1 MASAVSSIMQP
12 DEPTIKAHL
21 EMLFAPLREEYP
33 GGLIEI
39 CYGSDKP
46 NKAAYFNLHSD
57 GVADATA
64 FAAARAR
71 AGENIYV
78 GVNPRKPAT
87 ALNQRASDRDVEIA
101 IWQFADIDKAE
112 SLDGLGKKLRPLPP
126 YYTVDTGTVP
136 HRRPHLYWLLDEPV
150 RNMEAWTQRQSGLAA
165 AMGGDAVINPSRIM
179 RVAGTVNF
187 PPPHKVQRGYR
198 VEVAKLKT
206 EFDDEREPV
215 APDLI
220 AAAFPPVSFF
230 DQSQNTVNS
239 TLPAGQNT
247 LQAMRSTQLHEL
259 LEACR
264 EGREWHNN
272 MIRLVG
278 HLAAKGRSNAEVLA
292 MADHITL
299 PGYTVAQTQ
308 SEMAKALK
316 SARDKWALPEPVDAP
331 IEQEEAARE
340 PADSTFDLLDFDQ
353 LEALPPPTW
362 LVHELLVDDGLSV
375 IYGDPGAGKSFVSLD
390 LGLRL
395 AHGMDWHGRAAIQTG
410 VLYIAGEG
418 ARGLGKRIKGWRYKH
433 ACEGMDA
440 PFLLLPVAV
449 ELLDEQQRA
458 KLLRTIDAAKERA
471 GFPIGLIVVDTV
483 SRALAG
489 ADENGQEAMG
499 AFVKA
504 CDAIRQHAGGA
515 VLGVHHSGKDKDRGM
530 RGSTV
535 LLGACDAVIRLT
547 KGETVTTFK
556 TEKQKDAEQ
565 ADDLFFAME
574 QVTWACGLQE
584 EQKTLVPMI
593 KSASAVAAQDT
604 AQPITNAMIHRA
616 FGRITD
622 AWTAGNPLSHKP
634 QTRKD
639 GRYAPLIFRREI
651 GGKSEEWSDLI
662 TSWLESECLIFEQ
675 VNSNTKRM
683 GLKAQRVPGT
693 SDE

>member
-1 MASAVSSIMQP
+1 MASVVESIMQP

-33 GGLIEI
+33 HGLIEI
-39 CYGSDKP
+39 CYGPDKP
-46 NKAAYFNLHSD
+46 NKAQFFNLHKD
-57 GVADATA
+57 GIADATT
-64 FAAARAR
+64 FAASRAR

-78 GVNPRKPAT
+78 GVNPRKPQTKLAH
-87 ALNQRASDRDVEIA
+87 RANDSDVEIS
-101 IWQFADIDKAE
+101 IWQFADIDKAA
-112 SLDGLGKKLRPLPP
+112 SLDGLGKKLRPMPP
-126 YYTVDTGTVP
+126 YYTVDTGTIP

-150 RNMEAWTQRQSGLAA
+150 RNLEQWTQRQSGLAA
-165 AMGGDAVINPSRIM
+165 QLGGDAVINPSRIM
-179 RVAGTVNF
+179 RLAGTVNF

-198 VEVAKLKT
+198 VEVATIKT
-206 EFDDEREPV
+206 EFDDEREAVQPE
-215 APDLI
+215 LI
-220 AAAFPPVSFF
+220 AAAFPVPFF
-230 DQSQNTVNS
+230 DHSQNMVNRE
-239 TLPAGQNT
+239 LAPIPAGQNT

-264 EGREWHNN
+264 NGSEWHNN

-278 HLAAKGRSNAEVLA
+278 HLAAKGRANAEVLA
-292 MADHITL
+292 MAEHITL
-299 PGYTVAQTQ
+299 PGYTVEQTRR
-308 SEMAKALK
+308 EMMQALQ
-316 SARDKWALPEPVDAP
+316 SARVKWALPEPEDNPV
-331 IEQEEAARE
+331 EQEEAARE
-340 PADSTFDLLDFDQ
+340 PADSVFDLLDFDQ

-395 AHGMDWHGRAAIQTG
+395 AHGMEWHGRAAIQTG

-433 ACEGMDA
+433 ACEGLDA

-458 KLLRTIDAAKERA
+458 KLLRTIDAAKDRA
-471 GFPIGLIVVDTV
+471 GFHIGLIVVDTV

-547 KGETVTTFK
+547 KSEALVTLK

-565 ADDLFFAME
+565 ADDLYFDME
-574 QVTWACGLQE
+574 QVSWACGLQE
-584 EQKTLVPMI
+584 EQKTLVPML
-593 KSASAVAAQDT
+593 KTKASAAIGQRDDAISMD
-604 AQPITNAMIHRA
+604 MIRRA
-616 FGRITD
+616 FGRMAD
-622 AWTAGNPLSHKP
+622 AWGAGRPLSPHP
-634 QTRKD
+634 RSRTE
-639 GRYAPLIFRREI
+639 GRYAPFIFMREI
-651 GGKSEEWSDLI
+651 GGKAEDWAGLI
-662 TSWLESECLIFEQ
+662 TAWLETECLAWEQ
-675 VNSNTKRM
+675 TDSKSKRM
-683 GLKAQRVPGT
+683 GLQVLAMPGA
-693 SDE
+693 

>member
-1 MASAVSSIMQP
+1 MASVVESIMQP

-21 EMLFAPLREEYP
+21 ETLFAPLREEYP
-33 GGLIEI
+33 AGLIEI
-39 CYGSDKP
+39 CYGPDKP
-46 NKAAYFNLHSD
+46 NKAAYFNLHKD
-57 GVADATA
+57 GIADATA
-64 FAAARAR
+64 FAASRAR
-71 AGENIYV
+71 AGENVYV
-78 GVNPRKPAT
+78 GVNPRKHT
-87 ALNQRASDRDVEIA
+87 VTMSKRASDADVEIA
-101 IWQFADIDKAE
+101 VWQFADIDKAE
-112 SLDGLGKKLRPLPP
+112 SLEGLGKKLRPLPP
-126 YYTVDTGTVP
+126 YFTVDTGTIP

-150 RNMEAWTQRQSGLAA
+150 RNMEAWTQRQSGLAGQL
-165 AMGGDAVINPSRIM
+165 GGDAVINPSRIM
-179 RVAGTVNF
+179 RLAGSVNF
-187 PPPHKVQRGYR
+187 PPTHKVQRGYR
-198 VEVAKLKT
+198 VEVVTLKT

-215 APDLI
+215 APDMI
-220 AAAFPPVSFF
+220 ANAFPAPIFLPSANEVR
-230 DQSQNTVNS
+230 NS
-239 TLPAGQNT
+239 GEVVPAGMTT

-264 EGREWHNN
+264 SGTEWHNN
-272 MIRLVG
+272 MIRLVA
-278 HLAAKGRSNAEVLA
+278 HLAAKGRANAEILA

-308 SEMAKALK
+308 RDMLQALQ
-316 SARDKWALPEPVDAP
+316 SARVKWALPEPEDKPV
-331 IEQEEAARE
+331 EQEEATRE
-340 PADSTFDLLDFDQ
+340 SADSTFDLLDFDQ
-353 LEALPPPTW
+353 LEALPPPSW

-390 LGLRL
+390 LSLRL
-395 AHGMDWHGRAAIQTG
+395 AHGMEWHGRAATQTG

-433 ACEGMDA
+433 ACEGIDA

-458 KLLRTIDAAKERA
+458 KLLRTIDAAKDRA
-471 GFPIGLIVVDTV
+471 GFHIGLIVVDTV

-547 KGETVTTFK
+547 KAESLVTLK

-565 ADDLFFAME
+565 ADELFFDME

-584 EQKTLVPMI
+584 EQKTLVPVL
-593 KSASAVAAQDT
+593 KTKAHADVAEQR
-604 AQPITNAMIHRA
+604 ITIPMIHRA
-616 FGRITD
+616 FGQIVD

-639 GRYAPLIFRREI
+639 GRFAPLIFARQI
-651 GGKSEEWSDLI
+651 GGKADEWESLLTD
-662 TSWLESECLIFEQ
+662 WLTTDCLMFDQ
-675 VNSNTKRM
+675 VDNHTKRR
-683 GLKAQRVPGT
+683 GLRVLALPGVT
-693 SDE
+693 DE